1 LHNPIEMF
9 EKVVFVMVG
18 SVSEMVGSG
27 SVTVD
32 SVFVMADSGPVMVGS
47 VFVTVDSV
55 FVMAGSGSVM
65 VDSVSVTVG
74 SGSVMVDSVFVMGW
88 ENSMNKDLDSEHRFA
103 EEVVVTVESKIGR
116 NFVIHHVYLRNVFCR
131 ENEMLGQN
139 LCFFRKQKT
148 EKLGREM
155 W

>member
-1 LHNPIEMF
+1 MF

-55 FVMAGSGSVM
+55 FVMA
-65 VDSVSVTVG
+65 G